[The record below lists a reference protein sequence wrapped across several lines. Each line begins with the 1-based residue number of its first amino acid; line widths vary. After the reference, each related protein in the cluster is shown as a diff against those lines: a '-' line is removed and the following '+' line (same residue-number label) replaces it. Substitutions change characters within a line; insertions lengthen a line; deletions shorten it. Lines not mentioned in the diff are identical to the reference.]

1 MSRQDGD
8 EVVIEN
14 ENPEF
19 VEEPQSAAVNPFD
32 HIVVSLRVKQ
42 RVRRT
47 CN

>member
-8 EVVIEN
+8 EVVVEN

-19 VEEPQSAAVNPFD
+19 VEEPQSAAVNSFD
-32 HIVVSLRVKQ
+32 HIAVSLQVKQ
-42 RVRRT
+42 RARRT